1 MKLYKKLLLAAAL
14 VVVVSGCYAA
24 YRVHQVQASYYAM
37 AGEVTVMDKFESGTE
52 NYIVIEEATQQQFTL
67 SCSQEDYDR
76 VHVGDQINCERHQ
89 SIVTHQGEVHSI
101 QSHAAPRIAI

>member
-14 VVVVSGCYAA
+14 VMVVGGCYAA

-76 VHVGDQINCERHQ
+76 VHVGDQINCERYQ

-101 QSHAAPRIAI
+101 QSHADP

>member
-14 VVVVSGCYAA
+14 VVVVGGCYAA

-76 VHVGDQINCERHQ
+76 VHVGDQINCERH
-89 SIVTHQGEVHSI
+89 HQGEVHSI
-101 QSHAAPRIAI
+101 QSHADP

>member
-14 VVVVSGCYAA
+14 VVVVGGCYAA

-52 NYIVIEEATQQQFTL
+52 NYIV
-67 SCSQEDYDR
+67 
-76 VHVGDQINCERHQ
+76 
-89 SIVTHQGEVHSI
+89 HQGEVHSI
-101 QSHAAPRIAI
+101 QSHADP

>member
-14 VVVVSGCYAA
+14 VVVVGGCYAA

-67 SCSQEDYDR
+67 SCSHR

-101 QSHAAPRIAI
+101 QSHADP